1 MNVSVVKFDEQFAA
15 AFAALNYQWIEHY
28 FKVEEE
34 DRKALD
40 NPVKY
45 ALEPGGEIFFVLED
59 GEPVGTVAIV
69 PKEVPKEVPKQAAEQ
84 MPKPTKEASK
94 CVFELAKM
102 AVRPDRQGR
111 GYSKLLMDHCLD
123 FARAQGADEVMLVT
137 NDILAPALG
146 LYTAAGFVATQ
157 YSDSRYERGNLEMH
171 LTLA

>member
-1 MNVSVVKFDEQFAA
+1 MVTFDERFAS
-15 AFAALNYQWIEHY
+15 AFAALNYEWIEHY

-40 NPVKY
+40 NPVRY
-45 ALEPGGEIFFVLED
+45 ALEPGGEIFFVLE
-59 GEPVGTVAIV
+59 GQEPVGTVAMV
-69 PKEVPKEVPKQAAEQ
+69 PKPNQSTRPL
-84 MPKPTKEASK
+84 TR
-94 CVFELAKM
+94 VFELAKM

-111 GYSKLLMDHCLD
+111 GYSKLLMDRCLS

-146 LYTAAGFVATQ
+146 LYSAAGFVATQ

-171 LTLA
+171 LALK